1 MKTFSTLLTVVC
13 IGLVLM
19 LAGNAAAQEYRGSI
33 SPLTDNVFAPDDTV
47 DITVQVESITGTARV
62 DGITFRFSAT
72 PSTIATFSPNPV
84 ATGSGGNAGKASTT
98 MTIASNAV
106 QILTAARRT
115 NFQITAF
122 SRAPSVTLITTY
134 RIGAE
139 PTKIVV
145 LPPNSPGLSAK
156 DVDLDGDG
164 IDNDVMPVPRTPKDL
179 SKLAVGDTFSQQI
192 WIKDVHD
199 LSAWQMDIA
208 FNPAILKAVNVTEGD
223 FLAVGGYN
231 AFWTR
236 RIDNGV
242 GKITARQARVGRR
255 PNSSPPLVASP
266 PGVNETGKL
275 LTIEFEVLEF
285 AEESLGLHN
294 VQLSNSRN
302 DRISYYSVINP
313 IVVTHKFPPQDVN
326 RDGTVDILDLVVV
339 AGSIGQAN
347 PINPRADVN
356 DDGIINVLDLVT
368 VYQDGDWGN
377 AVSPAEIGERSNAF
391 VGAAPAASVG
401 NITPETIQGWINL
414 AHMEN
419 DGSLIF
425 KRGIANLEHLLH
437 KVPIET
443 RLLPS
448 ETKLLRNYPNP
459 FNPETWIPYQLTKSA
474 EVTLNIYAVDG
485 TLIRTLALGH
495 QPAGLYQNRS
505 RAAYWDGRDELGMQV
520 TSGIYFYTLTA
531 GDFSATR
538 RMVIAK

>member
-19 LAGNAAAQEYRGSI
+19 LAGNAAAQKYEGAI
-33 SPLTDNVFAPDDTV
+33 SPLTAVAFAPEQEV
-47 DITVQVESITGTARV
+47 PLAASITELPGEIPKSGVLFHFSVIPA
-62 DGITFRFSAT
+62 GIV
-72 PSTIATFSPNPV
+72 TFSPGTRITNSMGIAP
-84 ATGSGGNAGKASTT
+84 TL
-98 MTIASNAV
+98 MTIAPDAV
-106 QILTAARRT
+106 QRLNIAGMSSFTVTARST
-115 NFQITAF
+115 N
-122 SRAPSVTLITTY
+122 PSVTLSTIY
-134 RIGAE
+134 RVGSE

-145 LPPNSPGLSAK
+145 LPPNSPGLSA
-156 DVDLDGDG
+156 DNVDLDGDG
-164 IDNDVMPVPRTPKDL
+164 IDNDVMPSSGLD
-179 SKLAVGDTFSQQI
+179 LAVGDTFSQQI
-192 WIKDVHD
+192 WIKDVQD

-208 FNPAILKAVNVTEGD
+208 FNPAILRVVEVTEGD
-223 FLAVGGYN
+223 FLAVNGYN
-231 AFWTR
+231 AFWTAS
-236 RIDNGV
+236 INNAV
-242 GKITARQARVGRR
+242 GKITARQARAGRL
-255 PNSSPPLVASP
+255 PNSSPPPAYVLVPSP
-266 PGVNETGKL
+266 PGVSVTGKL
-275 LTIEFEVLEF
+275 LTIMFEVLEF

-294 VQLSNSRN
+294 VQLSNSTN

-313 IVVTHKFPPQDVN
+313 IVVTDKFPPQDVN
-326 RDGTVDILDLVVV
+326 RDGTVDIIDLATV

-347 PINPRADVN
+347 PIDPRADVN
-356 DDGIINVLDLVT
+356 DDGIINVLDLVA
-368 VYQDGDWGN
+368 VYQHPSWGQN
-377 AVSPAEIGERSNAF
+377 VAPKKDRDMNAF